1 MEKTAQKPLDIS
13 TMTTEEIDQE
23 LEKGMKDIAEG
34 RTRPARE
41 FFKDFRKEYG
51 I

>member
-1 MEKTAQKPLDIS
+1 MEKIVTKPLDIS
-13 TMTTEEIDQE
+13 EMTIEEIDKE

-41 FFKDFRKEYG
+41 FFKEFRKEYG